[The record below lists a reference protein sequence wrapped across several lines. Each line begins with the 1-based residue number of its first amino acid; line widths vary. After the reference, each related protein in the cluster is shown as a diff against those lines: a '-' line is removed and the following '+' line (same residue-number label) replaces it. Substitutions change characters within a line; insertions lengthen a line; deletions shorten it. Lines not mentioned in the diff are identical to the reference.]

1 MKKIRVFVGLEGTL
15 AKFKKIKK
23 IEDIFMD
30 DYFKYICPYESMIEA
45 LKELVKEEMDVYI
58 ISSVLNE
65 GSKDKINKWLDSQ
78 IPEIPIEKRIYIN
91 YGKSKNTVCHSTYD
105 FLIDNSSN
113 TLSEWKKIGNVIKT
127 VNEDC
132 SEQWD
137 GYKIY
142 CNSDPL
148 QIVASIK
155 AIILE
160 TILVYYPI

>member
-65 GSKDKINKWLDSQ
+65 RSKDKINKWLDS
-78 IPEIPIEKRIYIN
+78 
-91 YGKSKNTVCHSTYD
+91 
-105 FLIDNSSN
+105 
-113 TLSEWKKIGNVIKT
+113 
-127 VNEDC
+127 
-132 SEQWD
+132 
-137 GYKIY
+137 
-142 CNSDPL
+142 
-148 QIVASIK
+148 
-155 AIILE
+155 
-160 TILVYYPI
+160 

>member
-45 LKELVKEEMDVYI
+45 LKELVKEMDVYI

-113 TLSEWKKIGNVIKT
+113 ILSEWKKIGNVIKT

>member
-45 LKELVKEEMDVYI
+45 LKELVKEMDVYI

>member
-45 LKELVKEEMDVYI
+45 LKELVKEMDVYI

-65 GSKDKINKWLDSQ
+65 GSKDK

-160 TILVYYPI
+160 TILVYYPIWEEV

>member
-45 LKELVKEEMDVYI
+45 LKELVKEMDVYI
-58 ISSVLNE
+58 ISSVLN
-65 GSKDKINKWLDSQ
+65 SQ